1 MKGFVAVKEMLLA
14 ILFGMAL
21 MGYLVLYGKTERL
34 SIVLL
39 SVLILQFM
47 RSWRKIHW
55 LYCSRIFMGMV
66 VGIFLGYYGL
76 FTMIEEGSFEDQ
88 LPGFRN
94 RENTGVLLIFEGE
107 PEKYNLPM
115 LVNSLKKER
124 KGIEKVYIPI
134 KLYQYKRAY
143 EKQGISRYNE
153 KASQIRDKLRDL
165 LAPHYDVFISYIS
178 CMPYHYEVMEQMI
191 LKENYGKVIIVP
203 VSLSKTVEQIGG
215 AEGNLVKHLFTSK
228 AILRYSEPLW
238 NSEKIAK
245 SVVKRIGDLNENADI
260 NHAGIILMGKESAHG
275 NQQIMEPNHIKQE
288 LLFMEKIK
296 KMLVNQGF
304 DQRKIIGLEIY
315 EDKKAIKN
323 AVHGLQQYGVGKIYM
338 VAIGVFWDKIEN
350 QSRMDRIIKEIKREE
365 NVKIC
370 YIEGWGV
377 EDLLIEELE
386 NRIRLLNVQE

>member
-14 ILFGMAL
+14 VLFGMTF
-21 MGYLVLYGKTERL
+21 MGYLVLYGKAERI

-39 SVLILQFM
+39 SVLIFQFM
-47 RSWRKIHW
+47 RNWKKIHW
-55 LYCSRIFMGMV
+55 LYCSRIFMGIV
-66 VGIFLGYYGL
+66 LGIFLGYCGL
-76 FTMIEEGSFEDQ
+76 FTIVVEGSFEDQ
-88 LPGFRN
+88 LAGFRN
-94 RENTGVLLIFEGE
+94 RENTAVLLIFEGE

-143 EKQGISRYNE
+143 EEQGISRYNE

-165 LAPHYDVFISYIS
+165 LTPHYDVFISYIY

-203 VSLSKTVEQIGG
+203 VSLSKSVEQIGG
-215 AEGNLVKHLFTSK
+215 ADGNLAKHLFTSK
-228 AILRYSEPLW
+228 ATLRYSAPLW

-245 SVVKRIGDLNENADI
+245 AVVKRIGDFNENTDI
-260 NHAGIILMGKESAHG
+260 NHAGIILMGKESAPV
-275 NQQIMEPNHIKQE
+275 NQPVMEPNHIKQE

-296 KMLVNQGF
+296 KMLVDQGF
-304 DQRKIIGLEIY
+304 DQRKIIDLEVD

-338 VAIGVFWDKIEN
+338 VAIGDFWDKIES
-350 QSRMDRIIKEIKREE
+350 QSRMDRIIKEIKKEE
-365 NVKIC
+365 DVDIC

-377 EDLLIEELE
+377 EGLLIEELE